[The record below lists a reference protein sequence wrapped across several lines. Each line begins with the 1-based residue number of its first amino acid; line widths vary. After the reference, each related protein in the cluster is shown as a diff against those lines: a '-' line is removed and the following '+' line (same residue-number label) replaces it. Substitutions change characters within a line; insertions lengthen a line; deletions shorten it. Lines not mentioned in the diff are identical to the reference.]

1 MSLLSRAAPSRFASP
16 PIYLQAMVALAGGFF
31 LFLCSSIFFIVVF
44 NLYHLGRIYPGVSMA
59 GIELAGKTPDQAEI
73 ALNGQLVFPQQ
84 GKVAFQ
90 VDEQVWVAKPAELG
104 LTFDAQESVAR
115 AYAWGR
121 TGTPFRRLY
130 EQLRAWRVGVD
141 LSPRLV
147 YDERLA
153 WEYLTHIAAQIE
165 RPMIEATLKVEGT
178 EVIALPGQ
186 VGRTVDREATLLLL
200 RAHLNTLMDGIIPV
214 VIHDSPPLIMD
225 AQEQAEIARQ
235 LLSQPLV
242 LQLPEPQQ
250 QEIGPWLMP
259 PDQLAKKLVFER
271 QKVADGWTYQVK
283 LDESALREYLQG
295 IDADI
300 TRSPQDARFI
310 FNDETR
316 QLELI
321 QPAVIGRVLDIEATI
336 QEINRRLPQGEHH
349 IALAV
354 NYLPPQIGDDVQGEA
369 LGITELV
376 QAYTSYF
383 RGSSPERMR
392 NIQLAAARF
401 HGLLVPPGAVFS
413 MADYMGDVTLDNGY
427 AEAWIIYGGRTIKG
441 VGGGVCQVS
450 TTLFRTAFFAGFPIL
465 ERHPH
470 AYRVS
475 YYEQTARGV
484 DANLAGLDATVFVPL
499 VDFKFKNDTPYWLL
513 METYFNSTARSL
525 TWKFYST
532 SDGRRVEWDTTG
544 PQNIVEPPEPLYE
557 ENPELAKGEI
567 IQVDWAAE
575 GADVRVTRTVYRD
588 GAVLYSDVFET
599 HYLPWRDVYQ
609 YGPGTK
615 LPKGAKKKQT
625 FLFDI
630 EWMLIPIALFIR
642 KPLSRHGAWKRGLG

>member
-1 MSLLSRAAPSRFASP
+1 MSSSGQAIPLKFASP
-16 PIYLQAMVALAGGFF
+16 PFLIRAIFAIAGGTFIF
-31 LFLCSSIFFIVVF
+31 TCASIFFLLVF
-44 NLYHLGRIYPGVSMA
+44 DLYHLGRIYPGVSV
-59 GIELAGKTPDQAEI
+59 GGVELAGKTPEEASL
-73 ALNGQLVFPQQ
+73 ALAQQLVFPQQ
-84 GKVAFQ
+84 GKIAFQ
-90 VDEQVWVAKPAELG
+90 VDDQVWVARPLDLG
-104 LTFDAQESVAR
+104 LSLDVQSSVER

-121 TGTPFRRLY
+121 TGNPLRRLY
-130 EQLRAWRVGVD
+130 EQLRAWRVKVD
-141 LSPRLV
+141 VPPRLV

-153 WEYLTHIAAQIE
+153 SDYLAQIAAQVN
-165 RPMIEATLKVEGT
+165 RPTVEATLRVEGT
-178 EVIALPGQ
+178 DVVALPGQ
-186 VGRTVDREATLLLL
+186 VGRVVDQEATLLLL
-200 RAHLNTLMDGIIPV
+200 RAQLNTLMDGIVPV
-214 VIHDSPPLIMD
+214 IIRESPPLIMD
-225 AQEQAEIARQ
+225 ASEAAEIARQ
-235 LLSQPLV
+235 ILGQPLV
-242 LQLPEPQQ
+242 LQLPEPPQQ
-250 QEIGPWLMP
+250 ADTGPWLMT

-271 QKVADGWTYQVK
+271 QQTPEGWKIYVKV
-283 LDESALREYLQG
+283 DEDALREYLQG

-300 TRSPQDARFI
+300 SRSSQNARFI
-310 FNDETR
+310 FNDDTR

-321 QPAVIGRVLDIEATI
+321 QPAIIGRSLDIEATI
-336 QEINRRLPQGEHH
+336 QEINRRLLQGEHT
-349 IALAV
+349 V
-354 NYLPPQIGDDVQGEA
+354 GMVVTYMPPQIGDDAQGEA

-413 MADYMGDVTLDNGY
+413 MAEYMGDVTLDNGY

-450 TTLFRTAFFAGFPIL
+450 TTLFRTAFFAGFPII

-513 METYFNSTARSL
+513 METYFNATAHSL

-532 SDGRRVEWDTTG
+532 SDGRRVEWETSG

-575 GADVRVTRTVYRD
+575 GADIRVTRTVYRD
-588 GAVLYSDVFET
+588 GTVLFSDVFET
-599 HYLPWRDVYQ
+599 HYMPWRDVFQ

-625 FLFDI
+625 FLLDLRWLFLPLAFLAGKSLKVTI
-630 EWMLIPIALFIR
+630 ESFR
-642 KPLSRHGAWKRGLG
+642 